1 MQGQSMYIKA
11 FSEQIGL
18 SADTL
23 RFYEKEGL
31 LMPERDSNG
40 YRIYGAR
47 DADWIGFILRLK
59 EMGVP
64 LAQIKEYARLRH
76 LGEETVPERFA
87 ILQAHK
93 EALAEKQKILA
104 EHQDF
109 LERKLAVY
117 RVAMKKT

>member
-1 MQGQSMYIKA
+1 MYIKA